1 MLKNNFKKPIVFLSI
16 VFAIFYTLFP
26 FIYMISVSFKIRKD
40 IFAMPPKY
48 FNFEPTLYNYWFTFF
63 YQIPFF
69 KFMINSFIITSVST
83 IAALILGT
91 LAGYSL
97 ARFRYPGNLK
107 YHLSFWI
114 LSTRMLPPIVVV
126 IPLFL
131 FFSFFNLVNT
141 KLALIIAYTAFNI
154 PFVAWMMRSFFLD
167 IPKELEESAMVDG
180 DTRMGSFRRIILP
193 LAKPGLAAT
202 SIFCL
207 ILSWNEFL
215 FAVILTE
222 TEISNTVTFAIALGV
237 TQYQS
242 NWGYIAAS
250 ATISVI
256 PIIIFA
262 FIVQKHLVR
271 GLSFGAIKG

>member
-1 MLKNNFKKPIVFLSI
+1 MLKNNFRKPIVFLSI
-16 VFAIFYTLFP
+16 VFALLYTLFP
-26 FIYMISVSFKIRKD
+26 FLYMISVSFKVKKE

-48 FNFEPTLYNYWFTFF
+48 FNFDPTLEHYWYTFF
-63 YQIPFF
+63 DQIPFF
-69 KFMINSFIITSVST
+69 KFMINSFIVTSVST
-83 IAALILGT
+83 ILALIIGT

-97 ARFRYPGNLK
+97 SRFRYPGTLK
-107 YHLSFWI
+107 YHIAFWI
-114 LSTRMLPPIVVV
+114 LSTRMMPPIIVV
-126 IPLFL
+126 IPIFI
-131 FFSFFNLVNT
+131 FFSYFGFVNT

-154 PFVAWMMRSFFLD
+154 PFVTWMMRSFFLD

-207 ILSWNEFL
+207 ILAWNEFL

-222 TEISNTVTFAIALGV
+222 TEISSTVTFAIALGV
-237 TQYQS
+237 SQYQA
-242 NWGYIAAS
+242 NWGYMAAS

-271 GLSFGAIKG
+271 GLSFGAMKG

>member
-1 MLKNNFKKPIVFLSI
+1 MWKNNFKKPIVFLSI
-16 VFAIFYTLFP
+16 VFALIYTLFP
-26 FIYMISVSFKIRKD
+26 FLYMVSVSFKVKKE

-48 FNFEPTLYNYWFTFF
+48 FNFDPTLTHYWFTFF
-63 YQIPFF
+63 NQIPFF

-242 NWGYIAAS
+242 NWGYMAAS

>member
-16 VFAIFYTLFP
+16 VFALIYTLFP
-26 FIYMISVSFKIRKD
+26 FLYMVSVSFKVKKE

-48 FNFEPTLYNYWFTFF
+48 FNFDPTLTHYWYTFF
-63 YQIPFF
+63 DQIPFF
-69 KFMINSFIITSVST
+69 KFMINSFIVTSVST
-83 IAALILGT
+83 ILALIIGT

-97 ARFRYPGNLK
+97 SRFRYPGTLK
-107 YHLSFWI
+107 YHIAFWI
-114 LSTRMLPPIVVV
+114 LSTRMMPPIIVV
-126 IPLFL
+126 IPIFI
-131 FFSFFNLVNT
+131 FFSYFGLVNT

-154 PFVAWMMRSFFLD
+154 PFVTWMMRSFFLD

-207 ILSWNEFL
+207 ILAWNEFL

-222 TEISNTVTFAIALGV
+222 TEISSTVTFAIALGV
-237 TQYQS
+237 SQYQA
-242 NWGYIAAS
+242 NWGYMAAS

-271 GLSFGAIKG
+271 GLSFGAMKG